1 MVIIGLT
8 GSMAMGKTTVAGMF
22 RYLRIPVYDADAT
35 VHAMLA
41 KGGEAVQDVAALFPG
56 VVEDGAV
63 NRAKLGA
70 EVFGQDDA
78 LVRLEAILHP
88 LVRRQQSRFL
98 KIAAG
103 RRAALAVLD
112 IPLLFETRGEDYCD
126 LVAVASASPFLQR
139 ARILSRPG
147 MSIQKMRDIL
157 ARQVPDGEKRR
168 RADFIINTGLDRQQ
182 SLRQVRNIVTVA
194 GAMTGTH
201 WPPVKPR

>member
-41 KGGEAVQDVAALFPG
+41 KGGEAVEDVAGLFPG

-63 NRAKLGA
+63 NRARLGA
-70 EVFGQDDA
+70 EVFGKDDA
-78 LVRLEAILHP
+78 LAGLEAILHP
-88 LVRRQQSRFL
+88 MVRRQQSRFL
-98 KIAAG
+98 KRAMG
-103 RRAALAVLD
+103 RRAALEDLD
-112 IPLLFETRGEDYCD
+112 VPLLFETRGEDHCD
-126 LVAVASASPFLQR
+126 LVAVVSASPFLQR

-147 MSIQKMRDIL
+147 MSAQKMRDIL

-194 GAMTGTH
+194 GTMTGTH

>member
-8 GSMAMGKTTVAGMF
+8 GSMAMGKSTAAGMF

-41 KGGEAVQDVAALFPG
+41 KGGAVVADVAAAFPG
-56 VVEDGAV
+56 VIEGGAV

-70 EVFGQDDA
+70 EVFVKDDA
-78 LVRLEAILHP
+78 LARLESLLHP
-88 LVRRQQSRFL
+88 LVRRRQNRFL
-98 KIAAG
+98 KLAAG

-112 IPLLFETRGEDYCD
+112 IPLLFETRGDEYCD
-126 LVAVASASPFLQR
+126 LIAVASVTRFLQR

-147 MSIQKMRDIL
+147 MSADKMRAIL
-157 ARQVPDGEKRR
+157 ARQVPDAEKRR
-168 RADFIINTGLDRQQ
+168 RADFIINTGLDRRQ

-194 GAMTGTH
+194 QAVTGTH
-201 WPPVKPR
+201 WPPLKPG

>member
-56 VVEDGAV
+56 VVEGGAV

-70 EVFGQDDA
+70 EVFGKDEA
-78 LVRLEAILHP
+78 LAGLEGILHP
-88 LVRRQQSRFL
+88 LVRRRQSRFL
-98 KIAAG
+98 KFAAG

-112 IPLLFETRGEDYCD
+112 IPLLFETSGEDHCD
-126 LVAVASASPFLQR
+126 LVAVVSVSPFLQR
-139 ARILSRPG
+139 ARILTRPG
-147 MSIQKMRDIL
+147 MSAQKMRNIL

-182 SLRQVRNIVTVA
+182 SLRQVRNIVTEA

>member
-1 MVIIGLT
+1 
-8 GSMAMGKTTVAGMF
+8 MF

-41 KGGEAVQDVAALFPG
+41 KGGEAVEDVAGLFPG

-63 NRAKLGA
+63 NRARLGA
-70 EVFGQDDA
+70 EVFGKDDA
-78 LVRLEAILHP
+78 LAGLEAILHP
-88 LVRRQQSRFL
+88 MVRRQQSRFL
-98 KIAAG
+98 KRAMG

-112 IPLLFETRGEDYCD
+112 VPLLFETRGEDHCD
-126 LVAVASASPFLQR
+126 LVAVVSASPFLQR

-147 MSIQKMRDIL
+147 MSAQKMRDIL

-194 GAMTGTH
+194 GTMTGTH

>member
-22 RYLRIPVYDADAT
+22 RYLGIPVYDADAT

-41 KGGEAVQDVAALFPG
+41 KGGEAVEDVAILFPG

-70 EVFGQDDA
+70 EVFGKDDA
-78 LVRLEAILHP
+78 LARLEAILHP

-98 KIAAG
+98 KLATG
-103 RRAALAVLD
+103 RRDRLAVLD
-112 IPLLFETRGEDYCD
+112 VPLLFETRGEDYCD
-126 LVAVASASPFLQR
+126 LVAVVSATPFLQR

-147 MSIQKMRDIL
+147 MDAQKMRNIL

-194 GAMTGTH
+194 GTMTGAH

>member
-8 GSMAMGKTTVAGMF
+8 GSMAMGKSTVAGMF

-41 KGGEAVQDVAALFPG
+41 KDGEAVTDVSKLFPG
-56 VVEDGAV
+56 VVENGAV

-70 EVFGQDDA
+70 EVFGKDDA
-78 LVRLEAILHP
+78 LAGLEAILHP

-98 KIAAG
+98 KFTAG
-103 RRAALAVLD
+103 RRVALAVLD

-126 LVAVASASPFLQR
+126 LVAVVSASPYLQR
-139 ARILSRPG
+139 ARIMSRPG
-147 MSIQKMRDIL
+147 MSATKMRNIL

-194 GAMTGTH
+194 GAMIGTH

>member
-41 KGGEAVQDVAALFPG
+41 KGGEAVEDVAGLFPG

-63 NRAKLGA
+63 NRARLGA
-70 EVFGQDDA
+70 EVFGKDDA
-78 LVRLEAILHP
+78 LAGLEAILHP
-88 LVRRQQSRFL
+88 MVRRQQSRFL
-98 KIAAG
+98 KRAMG

-112 IPLLFETRGEDYCD
+112 VPLLFEPRGEDHCD
-126 LVAVASASPFLQR
+126 LVAVVSASPFLQR

-147 MSIQKMRDIL
+147 MSAQKMRDIL

-194 GAMTGTH
+194 GTMTGTH

>member
-41 KGGEAVQDVAALFPG
+41 KGGEAVEDVAGLFPG

-63 NRAKLGA
+63 NRARLGA
-70 EVFGQDDA
+70 EVFGKDDA
-78 LVRLEAILHP
+78 LAGLEAILHP
-88 LVRRQQSRFL
+88 MVRRQQSRFL
-98 KIAAG
+98 KRAMG

-112 IPLLFETRGEDYCD
+112 VPLLFETRGEDHCD
-126 LVAVASASPFLQR
+126 LVAVVSASPFLQR

-147 MSIQKMRDIL
+147 MSAQKMRDIL

-194 GAMTGTH
+194 GTRTGPH

>member
-41 KGGEAVQDVAALFPG
+41 KGGEAVEDVAGLFPG

-63 NRAKLGA
+63 NRARLGA
-70 EVFGQDDA
+70 EVFGKDDA
-78 LVRLEAILHP
+78 LAGLEAILHP
-88 LVRRQQSRFL
+88 MVRRQQSRFL
-98 KIAAG
+98 KRAMG

-112 IPLLFETRGEDYCD
+112 VPLLFETRGEDHCD
-126 LVAVASASPFLQR
+126 LVAVVSASPFLQR

-147 MSIQKMRDIL
+147 MSAQKMRDIL

-194 GAMTGTH
+194 GTMTGTH

>member
-41 KGGEAVQDVAALFPG
+41 KGGEAVEDVAGLFPG

-63 NRAKLGA
+63 NRARLGA
-70 EVFGQDDA
+70 EVFGKDDA
-78 LVRLEAILHP
+78 LAGLEAILHP
-88 LVRRQQSRFL
+88 MVRRQQSRFL
-98 KIAAG
+98 KRAMG

-112 IPLLFETRGEDYCD
+112 VPLLFETRGEDHCD
-126 LVAVASASPFLQR
+126 LVAVVSASPFLQR

-147 MSIQKMRDIL
+147 MSAQKMRDIL

-182 SLRQVRNIVTVA
+182 RVVVGPRRADLDIDR
-194 GAMTGTH
+194 H
-201 WPPVKPR
+201 LPVGNLA